1 MTHFITRVL
10 IVVLCFLLAPLGFAA
25 SRTALVVGNSA
36 YPFGAL
42 INPANDAKL
51 IAETLKKTG
60 FDVTVV
66 LDANRVTLQTA
77 LLDFSRDIRSKDTVG
92 LFYYAG
98 HGAQVGGANYLI
110 PIDADIKSE
119 SEVKIFG
126 INVDEFVSTL
136 ERADGR
142 TNIVILDACRNNPF
156 GSSARSVNRGMALPD
171 APAGTFVALST
182 SPGAVAL
189 DGEGQN
195 SPYAEALSQSMLEP
209 NVSIEQAFKVTRR
222 LVLQNTKQKQVPWET
237 SSLTGDF
244 YFLPKTETPAPVVE
258 AAPEPVV
265 VPEPKVEEPAQ
276 VAVAEP
282 ERQIEPEP
290 TSTVV
295 NGYNLAEIDF
305 ETGSFKK
312 TGDAQW
318 SEFNS
323 EGKVTFSFQEVT
335 RDDWSVYLDD
345 ASRNMQV
352 QLDVYRKMVSFGVKG
367 GPKRD
372 LYVIKQALAMAE
384 PPREPE
390 QPPAETAAGDDG
402 YLKPDIQP
410 QVFPLG
416 KWPEG
421 LVIANNAIWVAES
434 GSKRI
439 VKIDPGAGDLLDAVT
454 VGRLPVSMA
463 TDPDGNVYAAVFTDG
478 KIFKQPP
485 DSKGKIIASFK
496 RPSFIRGMSYG
507 NDALYVATSTEE
519 NERTTTVSRIDPQT
533 GKITKSEPLSFD
545 TNRIVVVGDKV
556 WILDTQS
563 QVYMLDGNTMQQLES
578 VHDEGFAWS
587 MGANDDAVYVGG
599 RNQQQA
605 GNSVIYRHLKDSP
618 NERISKVLEGEELIS
633 LIVANNDR
641 VVALGNEGAIW
652 VLDAATLKPLKWFDS
667 NKEPHGAVL
676 ENGNLFVTTFAS
688 TSTAETS
695 ELLIYSGVGNV
706 D

>member
-1 MTHFITRVL
+1 MSQMIIRVL
-10 IVVLCFLLAPLGFAA
+10 IVVLCFLIAPLGFAA

-60 FDVTVV
+60 FDVTIV
-66 LDANRVTLQTA
+66 LDANRVTLQSA
-77 LLDFSRDIRSKDTVG
+77 LLDFSRDIRSRDTVG

-110 PIDADIKSE
+110 PVDADIKSE

-156 GSSARSVNRGMALPD
+156 GASTRSVNRGMALPD

-189 DGEGQN
+189 DGEGTN
-195 SPYAEALSQSMLEP
+195 SPYAEALSKSMLEP

-222 LVLQNTKQKQVPWET
+222 LVLENTKQKQVPWET

-244 YFLPKTETPAPVVE
+244 YFLPKSEPPAVE
-258 AAPEPVV
+258 ATPEPSV

-282 ERQIEPEP
+282 ER
-290 TSTVV
+290 T
-295 NGYNLAEIDF
+295 
-305 ETGSFKK
+305 
-312 TGDAQW
+312 
-318 SEFNS
+318 
-323 EGKVTFSFQEVT
+323 
-335 RDDWSVYLDD
+335 
-345 ASRNMQV
+345 
-352 QLDVYRKMVSFGVKG
+352 
-367 GPKRD
+367 
-372 LYVIKQALAMAE
+372 
-384 PPREPE
+384 PE

-485 DSKGKIIASFK
+485 EGKGKIIASFK

-519 NERTTTVSRIDPQT
+519 NERTTSVSRIDPQT
-533 GKITKSEPLSFD
+533 GKMTRSELLSFD
-545 TNRIVVVGDKV
+545 TNRIVVVGDKI

-563 QVYMLDGNTMQQLES
+563 QVYMLDGNTMQQLDA

-587 MGANDDAVYVGG
+587 LGANDDAVYVGG

-605 GNSVIYRHLKDSP
+605 GNSVIYRHAKDNP
-618 NERISKVLEGEELIS
+618 NERISQVLEGEELII

-652 VLDAATLKPLKWFDS
+652 VLDATTLKPLKWFDS

-688 TSTAETS
+688 TSTAATS
-695 ELLIYSGVGNV
+695 ELLIYGGVGNV